1 MFAVKMLASRPMTLR
16 NKISKIIDRW
26 PVALIIFGGVL
37 TVLWLVLL
45 FLFPLHLLQL
55 L

>member
-1 MFAVKMLASRPMTLR
+1 MKMLAYQPMNLR
-16 NKISKIIDRW
+16 NRISKIIDRW
-26 PVALIIFGGVL
+26 PVALIIFGGLL

-45 FLFPLHLLQL
+45 ILFPLHFLQL